1 MTARHA
7 PVDASHDGPPP
18 GRDTRAA
25 FTGFL
30 LGALALLVIL
40 STIVKITHVH
50 YERVEAAAQA
60 AQPKS

>member
-1 MTARHA
+1 MTARHV
-7 PVDASHDGPPP
+7 PVDTSHDGPPP

-30 LGALALLVIL
+30 LGALALLGIL
-40 STIVKITHVH
+40 STIVKVTNAH
-50 YERVEAAAQA
+50 YERLEAAAQA